1 MDFKKK
7 SVEEIS
13 KLSAEEKDQ
22 YFAAKEAHD
31 LEVRTK
37 ELEGVQEKA
46 VDAAKAAAQKIVDD
60 ANEAAKEAAKTAPE
74 AISKTEFEKFKTEQE
89 EIVKNLGKG
98 MSTKETEIATVAKEF
113 GEQYTEK
120 MNASKDKN
128 GLLEGKIEIKAWTST
143 DTMTVN
149 DVPSGTYPAAGTVG
163 IMTGVMGFFSRLIPT
178 FFRKPRPFSK
188 ILNYVTVEPT
198 EGEIQATVISESYV
212 GAAAVTAECA
222 LKPIVKVD
230 FDPLT
235 VNYDYVAVFWKTSRL
250 LLRLFAKM
258 GYNMQARFNELLMEA
273 LPNAVLAA
281 VRTGG
286 VAYTADP
293 AFKVATPNNFDAIVA
308 VISGLIKNGF
318 VPNAIMISPT
328 AYGLMITSKGTDGHY
343 NLSNGGSIQI
353 VGATVKYGEYDIE
366 LVQDPMLAAG
376 ELIVGDLT
384 NVHVFV
390 DNNVEYHQGY
400 NDNDDMRRNIV
411 SNVLENLVAI
421 AIPTGAET
429 GIIKDTFAN
438 VKTLIT
444 AA

>member
-1 MDFKKK
+1 MEFTKK

-13 KLSAEEKDQ
+13 KMSAEEKQ
-22 YFAAKEAHD
+22 TYFATKETHD
-31 LEVRTK
+31 ENVRKK
-37 ELEGVQEKA
+37 ELEGVQEK
-46 VDAAKAAAQKIVDD
+46 VID
-60 ANEAAKEAAKTAPE
+60 AAKEAAKKIVDDAATEAAKNAPE
-74 AISKTEFEKFKTEQE
+74 TISKSEFEKFKTEQE
-89 EIVKNLGKG
+89 EIVKNIGKG
-98 MSTKETEIATVAKEF
+98 MGTKETEVAAVAKEF
-113 GEQYTEK
+113 NEQYTEK
-120 MNASKDKN
+120 MTASKDSK
-128 GLLEGKIEIKAWTST
+128 GLLDGKIEIKAWTST
-143 DTMTVN
+143 DTMTVT

-198 EGEIQATVISESYV
+198 EGEVQATVISESYV

-230 FDPLT
+230 FDPKT
-235 VNYDYVAVFWKTSRL
+235 ADYAYVAVFWKTSRL

-258 GYNMQARFNELLMEA
+258 GYNMQVRFNELLMEA

-293 AFKVATPNNFDAIVA
+293 AFKVDTPNNFDAIVA
-308 VISGLIKNGF
+308 MISGLIKNGF
-318 VPNAIMISPT
+318 VPNAIMVSPT

-343 NLSNGGSIQI
+343 NLSNGGSILI
-353 VGATVKYGEYDIE
+353 VGSTLKYGEYDIE
-366 LVQDPMLAAG
+366 LVQDPTLAAD
-376 ELIVGDLT
+376 EVIVGDLT
-384 NVHVFV
+384 NVYVFV
-390 DNNVEYHQGY
+390 DNNVEFHQGY

-421 AIPTGAET
+421 LIPTGAET
-429 GIIKDTFAN
+429 GIVKDTFAN

>member
-1 MDFKKK
+1 MNFTKK

-13 KLSAEEKDQ
+13 KMSAEEKDQ
-22 YFAAKEAHD
+22 YFAAKENHD
-31 LEVRTK
+31 NDVRAK

-46 VDAAKAAAQKIVDD
+46 VQAAKDAAEQIVKD
-60 ANEAAKEAAKTAPE
+60 ANDAATEAAKKAPE
-74 AISKTEFEKFKTEQE
+74 TISKSEFEKFKTEQE

-98 MSTKETEIATVAKEF
+98 MNNKETEVAIVAKEF
-113 GEQYTEK
+113 NEQYTEK

-143 DTMTVN
+143 DTMTLN
-149 DVPSGTYPAAGTVG
+149 DVPSGTYPSAGTVG
-163 IMTGVMGFFSRLIPT
+163 VMTGVMGFFSRLIPT

-230 FDPLT
+230 FEPKVAD
-235 VNYDYVAVFWKTSRL
+235 YDYVAVFWKTSRK
-250 LLRLFAKM
+250 LLRLFTKM
-258 GYNMQARFNELLMEA
+258 GYNMQGRFNELLMEA
-273 LPNAVLAA
+273 LPNAVLSA

-308 VISGLIKNGF
+308 VISGLIKNSF

-376 ELIVGDLT
+376 ELVVGDLT

-411 SNVLENLVAI
+411 SNVLENMVAI
-421 AIPTGAET
+421 LIPTGAET

-444 AA
+444 AP

>member
-7 SVEEIS
+7 SVEDIS

-46 VDAAKAAAQKIVDD
+46 VDAAKAAAEQIVKD

-74 AISKTEFEKFKTEQE
+74 TISKTDFEKFKIEQE

-128 GLLEGKIEIKAWTST
+128 GLMEGKIEIKAWTST

-178 FFRKPRPFSK
+178 FFRRPRPFSK

-376 ELIVGDLT
+376 ELVVGDLT

-411 SNVLENLVAI
+411 SNVLENMVAI
-421 AIPTGAET
+421 LIPTGAET
-429 GIIKDTFAN
+429 GIVKDTFAN

-444 AA
+444 AP

>member
-1 MDFKKK
+1 MNFTKK

-13 KLSAEEKDQ
+13 KMSAEEKDQ
-22 YFAAKEAHD
+22 YFAAKETHD
-31 LEVRTK
+31 NDVRAK

-46 VDAAKAAAQKIVDD
+46 IDAAKEAAQKIVDN
-60 ANEAAKEAAKTAPE
+60 AATEAAKKAPE
-74 AISKTEFEKFKTEQE
+74 TISKSEFEKFKTEQE

-98 MSTKETEIATVAKEF
+98 MNNKETEVAIVAKEF
-113 GEQYTEK
+113 NEQYTEK

-149 DVPSGTYPAAGTVG
+149 DVPSGTYPSAGTVG
-163 IMTGVMGFFSRLIPT
+163 VMTGVMGFFSRLIPT

-198 EGEIQATVISESYV
+198 EGEVQATVISESYV

-230 FDPLT
+230 FEPKVAD
-235 VNYDYVAVFWKTSRL
+235 YDYVAVFWKTSRK
-250 LLRLFAKM
+250 LLRLFTKM
-258 GYNMQARFNELLMEA
+258 GYNMQGRFNELLMEA
-273 LPNAVLAA
+273 LPNAVLSA
-281 VRTGG
+281 VRSGG
-286 VAYTADP
+286 IAYTADP

-376 ELIVGDLT
+376 ELVVGDLT

-390 DNNVEYHQGY
+390 DNSVEYHQGY

-411 SNVLENLVAI
+411 SNVLENMVAI
-421 AIPTGAET
+421 LIPTGAET
-429 GIIKDTFAN
+429 GIVKDTFAN

-444 AA
+444 AP